1 MVDVVLENH
10 DFLGLWFPQ
19 RQISW
24 ESVSSNLQ
32 LTEFAARLE
41 DQEEHQEYDFER
53 DQLDPKFR
61 IGLLSR
67 ETVGSKANKHQ
78 ASQLEAHLLLG
89 LGARFKI
96 ASTQS
101 SITDGVCRML
111 VGNNEGNRTK
121 TAKAT
126 KQLPTQRSMG
136 YRLDWSIS
144 MLENQPG
151 THILVILR
159 LRTNERLPRTRAFT
173 TFDFIVSVKCVLKLV
188 LLVISR
194 LRLF

>member
-1 MVDVVLENH
+1 MVDVVLKTH
-10 DFLGLWFPQ
+10 VFMGLWFPQ

-41 DQEEHQEYDFER
+41 DQEEDQEYDFER
-53 DQLDPKFR
+53 GQIDLR
-61 IGLLSR
+61 LGIRLLNR
-67 ETVGSKANKHQ
+67 EIVGSKRTVTKQ
-78 ASQLEAHLLLG
+78 VKLEAHLLLG
-89 LGARFKI
+89 LGARFQML
-96 ASTQS
+96 STQS

-136 YRLDWSIS
+136 YKLDLRIS
-144 MLENQPG
+144 VLENQPG
-151 THILVILR
+151 THVFCNFAAPGE
-159 LRTNERLPRTRAFT
+159 TCSTDKTR
-173 TFDFIVSVKCVLKLV
+173 V
-188 LLVISR
+188 
-194 LRLF
+194 

>member
-1 MVDVVLENH
+1 MVDVVLRTH

-19 RQISW
+19 CQISS

-41 DQEEHQEYDFER
+41 DQEEHQEYEFER
-53 DQLDPKFR
+53 AQLDSKLR

-89 LGARFKI
+89 LGARFQI

-136 YRLDWSIS
+136 YKLDLRIS
-144 MLENQPG
+144 VLENQPG
-151 THILVILR
+151 THVFCNFAAPGE
-159 LRTNERLPRTRAFT
+159 TCSTDKTR
-173 TFDFIVSVKCVLKLV
+173 V
-188 LLVISR
+188 
-194 LRLF
+194 